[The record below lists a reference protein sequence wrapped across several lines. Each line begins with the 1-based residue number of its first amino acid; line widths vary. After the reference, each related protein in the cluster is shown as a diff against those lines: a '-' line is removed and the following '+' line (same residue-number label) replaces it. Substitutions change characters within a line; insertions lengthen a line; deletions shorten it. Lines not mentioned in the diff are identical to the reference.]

1 MDDKVLNPKTGRYFK
16 KTSKTYKY
24 ILKGIIKKSSTSPK
38 PDKVLNPKTGRY
50 VKKTSKTAKDILKG
64 IIKKSSSPKKESP
77 KQESPKKESP
87 KKESPKKESPKKE
100 SPKKESPKKES
111 PKKESP
117 KKESPKKE
125 SPKKD
130 LTRILIAK
138 LSKIRDYEK
147 FNNETYKAKAYS
159 YILAQ
164 LYNCKEPIY
173 NYEDFERNI
182 KVGEGIGKKVKE
194 LIETGKI
201 TYIENEVNK
210 DDKIEVKNE
219 LEKIYGIGDV
229 KIKALI
235 KAGIKTIE
243 DLKKNTHLLN
253 KKQLL
258 GLKYYEDLDLRIPI
272 DEYKK
277 HLSLIDNELKKY
289 GKLTYD
295 FVGSYRRGNSNMGD
309 IDVLIMKND
318 KFNLR
323 ELIDELKKKDY
334 IKEVLALGD
343 VKFSGIVK
351 LGENDRYRRLDIL
364 IAPEDEYY
372 YSLLYFTGSG
382 DFNIGFRNYIK
393 TKYNVSLSEHGIKE
407 GIIRIPKM
415 SSEEEIF
422 KFFNIKYIEPSKR
435 KIFIMP

>member
-1 MDDKVLNPKTGRYFK
+1 MDDKVLNPKTGRYVK
-16 KTSKTYKY
+16 KTSKTAKD

-77 KQESPKKESP
+77 K
-87 KKESPKKESPKKE
+87 
-100 SPKKESPKKES
+100 
-111 PKKESP
+111 
-117 KKESPKKE
+117 KE

-147 FNNETYKAKAYS
+147 FNNEMYKAKAYS

-258 GLKYYEDLDLRIPI
+258 GLK
-272 DEYKK
+272 
-277 HLSLIDNELKKY
+277 
-289 GKLTYD
+289 
-295 FVGSYRRGNSNMGD
+295 
-309 IDVLIMKND
+309 
-318 KFNLR
+318 
-323 ELIDELKKKDY
+323 
-334 IKEVLALGD
+334 
-343 VKFSGIVK
+343 
-351 LGENDRYRRLDIL
+351 
-364 IAPEDEYY
+364 
-372 YSLLYFTGSG
+372 
-382 DFNIGFRNYIK
+382 
-393 TKYNVSLSEHGIKE
+393 
-407 GIIRIPKM
+407 
-415 SSEEEIF
+415 
-422 KFFNIKYIEPSKR
+422 
-435 KIFIMP
+435 